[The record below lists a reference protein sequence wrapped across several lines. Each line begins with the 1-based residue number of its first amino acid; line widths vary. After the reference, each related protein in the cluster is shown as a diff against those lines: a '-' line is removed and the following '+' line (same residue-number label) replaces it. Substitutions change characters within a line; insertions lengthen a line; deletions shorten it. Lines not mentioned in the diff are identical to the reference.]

1 MNNLSVIVE
10 KETGD
15 VVKVV
20 DDSTSNSDSNLLSD
34 SGLASSAS
42 SSGIQQGTRE
52 PQTGCPII
60 EFTALN
66 LAPNVKESTF
76 LGTENKNVK
85 ACNISA
91 IMPDSIRITLN
102 SSDGRIPWSSQT
114 VRY

>member
-10 KETGD
+10 KEVGE
-15 VVKVV
+15 VVKIV
-20 DDSTSNSDSNLLSD
+20 DDSAANSDSNLLSD

-42 SSGIQQGTRE
+42 SSGIQQGTSEKR
-52 PQTGCPII
+52 CPII

-85 ACNISA
+85 TCNLSA
-91 IMPDSIRITLN
+91 IVPDTIRNTLN
-102 SSDGRIPWSSQT
+102 SSDGKFDNYGW
-114 VRY
+114 